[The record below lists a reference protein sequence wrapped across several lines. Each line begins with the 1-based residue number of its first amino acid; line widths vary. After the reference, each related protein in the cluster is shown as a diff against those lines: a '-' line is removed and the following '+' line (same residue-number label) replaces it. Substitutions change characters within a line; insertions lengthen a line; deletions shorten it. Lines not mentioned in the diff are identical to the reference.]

1 VNRPLSRTAAQHR
14 DEGAASVE
22 LVLATPLLMVLLMAA
37 VQFAI
42 WQHAAH
48 MARAAANEGVQTARA
63 YGSSADAGKAD
74 TTTIL
79 TSLSSNVLKD
89 PQVSASRTTT
99 TASVTV
105 AGRATPV
112 IPGLSLPVTVTVTAP
127 VERVP

>member
-1 VNRPLSRTAAQHR
+1 MSRAAARRR
-14 DEGAASVE
+14 DRGAASVE

-48 MARAAANEGVQTARA
+48 MARAAANDGLQTTRA
-63 YGSSADAGKAD
+63 YGSSAEAGTAD
-74 TTTIL
+74 TATIL
-79 TSLSSNVLKD
+79 ASLSGNVLNN
-89 PQVSASRTTT
+89 PQVSATRSTT

-105 AGRATPV
+105 TGRAASV
-112 IPGLSLPVTVTVTAP
+112 IPGLSLPVTITVTAP

>member
-1 VNRPLSRTAAQHR
+1 MSRAAAHR
-14 DEGAASVE
+14 RDRGTASVE

-48 MARAAANEGVQTARA
+48 MARAAANEGLQTARA
-63 YGSSADAGKAD
+63 YGSSAAAGRAD
-74 TTTIL
+74 TSTIL
-79 TSLSSNVLKD
+79 ASLSGNVLKD
-89 PQVSASRTTT
+89 PQVSASRSTT

-105 AGRATPV
+105 TGRAASV
-112 IPGLSLPVTVTVTAP
+112 IPGLSLPVTITVTAP

>member
-1 VNRPLSRTAAQHR
+1 VNRAAAHR
-14 DEGAASVE
+14 RRDRGAASVE

-48 MARAAANEGVQTARA
+48 MARAAANEGLQTARA
-63 YGSSADAGKAD
+63 YGSSAAAGKAD

-79 TSLSSNVLKD
+79 ASLSGNVLHH
-89 PQVSASRTTT
+89 PQVTASRNTT

-105 AGRATPV
+105 TGRASSV
-112 IPGLSLPVTVTVTAP
+112 IPGLSLPVTITVTAP